1 MKSLY
6 QFRLL
11 DELKASDTQV
21 RISDLIGWKDEHQLP
36 KKVEFEKE
44 TIVFQNGDGSV
55 FEMAFWSA
63 QNWIMTLL
71 KRGLDENNPPTEK
84 EYNKK
89 TWGNGTKCYITAGAG
104 DFIDKDE
111 TGYWNGKQIFEA
123 WVVIKKA
130 LEAEGQIDAKR
141 GIKHPTFATKEEAT
155 AYFTEAEKVEWL
167 LVNIAGSTCR
177 WNSTEKEW
185 NALGNADINEEK
197 VLKNSEKI
205 KTLEEKVSTQEQ
217 KVGKLEEAGTPDHLW
232 IKAIVAEAFKENDEA
247 YEYHL
252 PLASEVTSDCP
263 IWQTN
268 QTKEIH
274 IPRVSTGVSFNT
286 LDLYLKKVG
295 EPSQNLEVEI
305 RKAKKVS
312 SLGLEFVVGNEVLAT
327 GSVRYSEITTAY
339 QMKTITLSK
348 EVSVVKDE
356 FIIIVLKQQGGTVN
370 WSNYFC
376 IWVSKN
382 PSLWYGVVCVEDE
395 QKQNKTYANVV
406 CNSLWWNTNA
416 IFWLWGSSFK
426 GHKKWTLPDRY
437 NFSNW
442 FPKNSIQ
449 EIVAPADNLTIK
461 FKVKCSNWKTSG
473 WGGSTRWGF
482 SIILWNQT
490 LASYG
495 YNQTVETTTTATLS
509 TRMLES
515 SELYIQGNSEN
526 YSTYYT
532 GCDVEISR
540 EITSKPWEILARS
553 IYSRKAVSLWE
564 KWEFTVFGC
573 HQDMTWK
580 WEDKLPAW
588 PFIVALSGYKSWNS
602 TDTKQ
607 FKCPKDSFCK
617 MGYNLSSNYYWDSSL
632 CHIKLKKDWK
642 EIQSLSRNSNGSD
655 SAYFI
660 LPKGVI
666 DVEIYSWNTNWGDPS
681 MSYSI
686 LIQTDLP
693 S

>member
-1 MKSLY
+1 M
-6 QFRLL
+6 
-11 DELKASDTQV
+11 ASIRRTSMIDSNKTQLN
-21 RISDLIGWKDEHQLP
+21 SDYDYSMLRKW
-36 KKVEFEKE
+36 
-44 TIVFQNGDGSV
+44 
-55 FEMAFWSA
+55 
-63 QNWIMTLL
+63 
-71 KRGLDENNPPTEK
+71 
-84 EYNKK
+84 
-89 TWGNGTKCYITAGAG
+89 
-104 DFIDKDE
+104 
-111 TGYWNGKQIFEA
+111 
-123 WVVIKKA
+123 
-130 LEAEGQIDAKR
+130 
-141 GIKHPTFATKEEAT
+141 
-155 AYFTEAEKVEWL
+155 
-167 LVNIAGSTCR
+167 
-177 WNSTEKEW
+177 
-185 NALGNADINEEK
+185 ALGNKGGLLKKSDFIFDKSKGELSAGSEIAEAVILCKRPTSYPIQNQTFLAQFQFTWKLENLQTVEGTKIYIEIKESLIVDPTLIADQPGSTNFAKGFDIGEIKATPERPSHENF
-197 VLKNSEKI
+197 LKLYEISSGEVVDHRKEI
-205 KTLEEKVSTQEQ
+205 SLPALDSVAERTTTLEEKVSQAEE
-217 KVGKLEEAGTPDHLW
+217 KVGKLEEVGTPDHLW

-252 PLASEVTSDCP
+252 PLASEVVSDCP
-263 IWQTN
+263 IWKTN
-268 QTKEIH
+268 LTKEIH

>member
-1 MKSLY
+1 MLRASLINGNW
-6 QFRLL
+6 LNL
-11 DELKASDTQV
+11 DADLSKHIETLTDPGVIEGFLVENNNTLKPGKAWVKAIRSNGETIFVYVELKSDFSFSLTSGKLWIELSQEAIDNWLLNAEDGTGIASIKTWPSVPSQNFLLLASAAGGV
-21 RISDLIGWKDEHQLP
+21 VKDERNLIP
-36 KKVEFEKE
+36 KV
-44 TIVFQNGDGSV
+44 
-55 FEMAFWSA
+55 
-63 QNWIMTLL
+63 
-71 KRGLDENNPPTEK
+71 
-84 EYNKK
+84 
-89 TWGNGTKCYITAGAG
+89 
-104 DFIDKDE
+104 
-111 TGYWNGKQIFEA
+111 
-123 WVVIKKA
+123 
-130 LEAEGQIDAKR
+130 GQIAQR
-141 GIKHPTFATKEEAT
+141 TT
-155 AYFTEAEKVEWL
+155 
-167 LVNIAGSTCR
+167 
-177 WNSTEKEW
+177 
-185 NALGNADINEEK
+185 
-197 VLKNSEKI
+197 
-205 KTLEEKVSTQEQ
+205 TLESKLQTQEE

-232 IKAIVAEAFKENDEA
+232 IKAIVAEAFKENAEA

-252 PLASEVTSDCP
+252 PLASEVVSDCP
-263 IWQTN
+263 IWKTN
-268 QTKEIH
+268 LTKEIH

>member
-1 MKSLY
+1 MLRASLINGNW
-6 QFRLL
+6 LNL
-11 DELKASDTQV
+11 DADLSKYIETLTDPGVIEGFLVENNNILKPGKAWVKAVRSNGETIFVYVELKSDFSFSLTSGKLWIELSQEAIDNWLLNAEDWTWIASIKTWLTLPSQNFLLLASV
-21 RISDLIGWKDEHQLP
+21 TSWVVKDERNLIP
-36 KKVEFEKE
+36 KV
-44 TIVFQNGDGSV
+44 
-55 FEMAFWSA
+55 
-63 QNWIMTLL
+63 
-71 KRGLDENNPPTEK
+71 
-84 EYNKK
+84 
-89 TWGNGTKCYITAGAG
+89 
-104 DFIDKDE
+104 
-111 TGYWNGKQIFEA
+111 
-123 WVVIKKA
+123 
-130 LEAEGQIDAKR
+130 GQIAQR
-141 GIKHPTFATKEEAT
+141 TT
-155 AYFTEAEKVEWL
+155 
-167 LVNIAGSTCR
+167 
-177 WNSTEKEW
+177 
-185 NALGNADINEEK
+185 
-197 VLKNSEKI
+197 
-205 KTLEEKVSTQEQ
+205 TLEEKVATQEE

-252 PLASEVTSDCP
+252 PLASEVVSDCP
-263 IWQTN
+263 IWKTN
-268 QTKEIH
+268 LTKEIH

-395 QKQNKTYANVV
+395 QKHNKTYANVV

>member
-1 MKSLY
+1 M
-6 QFRLL
+6 
-11 DELKASDTQV
+11 ASIRRTSMIDSNKTQLN
-21 RISDLIGWKDEHQLP
+21 SDYDYSMLRKW
-36 KKVEFEKE
+36 
-44 TIVFQNGDGSV
+44 
-55 FEMAFWSA
+55 
-63 QNWIMTLL
+63 
-71 KRGLDENNPPTEK
+71 
-84 EYNKK
+84 
-89 TWGNGTKCYITAGAG
+89 
-104 DFIDKDE
+104 
-111 TGYWNGKQIFEA
+111 
-123 WVVIKKA
+123 
-130 LEAEGQIDAKR
+130 
-141 GIKHPTFATKEEAT
+141 
-155 AYFTEAEKVEWL
+155 
-167 LVNIAGSTCR
+167 
-177 WNSTEKEW
+177 
-185 NALGNADINEEK
+185 ALGNKGGLLKKSDFVFDKSKGELSAGSEIAEAVILCKRPTSYPIQNQTFLAQFQFTWKLENLQTVEGTKIYIEIKESLIVDPTLIADQPGSTSFAKGFDIGEIKATPEWPSHENFLKLYEISSGEVVDRRK
-197 VLKNSEKI
+197 EISLPVLDSVAQRTT
-205 KTLEEKVSTQEQ
+205 TLESKLQTQEE

-263 IWQTN
+263 IWKTN
-268 QTKEIH
+268 LTKEIH